1 MRSITL
7 RNYRCFGE
15 EHQTARLAPL
25 TLLVGENSSGKT
37 SLMAMVRALWNV
49 VYDDLVPDFKQA
61 PYDLGSFEEIA
72 HHRGVRG
79 SRADEFEAA
88 LEYEGPKKSRN
99 GKAAEP
105 IRCLVRF
112 QPQWSAPVPVSRR
125 LTRAGYWIEQ
135 DLRHDK
141 LGNFSFGTPRGE
153 WKYENPRPRSE
164 SIPRMAFDRVPAITS
179 FLFNFEMTS
188 RESPKELPSIVS
200 TNNGREFTK
209 DDLNDISINLLNHV
223 RHRPL
228 RGPRKFARV
237 FASGPVRSQPE
248 RVYSYESAVADSV
261 GDYIPTYLAQ
271 LALRE
276 PQVWDTLKTRLESFG
291 KDAGLFDEVRVRHL
305 GKTDSDPFQI
315 QVRKFSSQVKG
326 PFRNL
331 VDVGY
336 GISQILPVVTE
347 ILKDQGATT
356 LLLQQPEVHL
366 HPSAQ
371 AAVGSLLAEFVSTK
385 KHASLR
391 QVIVETH
398 SDFIIDRIRSNAA
411 DRRSRLTP
419 DDVSIVYFER
429 DGLDVKLHSLKVDDK
444 GNIEGAPSS
453 YRQFFLDEL
462 QRSIGI

>member
-1 MRSITL
+1 MISITL

-15 EHQTARLAPL
+15 EPQTARLAPL

-61 PYDLGSFEEIA
+61 PYDLGSFEEIV
-72 HHRGVRG
+72 HHRGARG

-88 LEYEGPKKSRN
+88 LEYEGSKKSSI
-99 GKAAEP
+99 GGAAEP
-105 IRCLVRF
+105 IHCLVKF

-125 LTRAGYWIEQ
+125 FTRAGYWVEQ

-164 SIPRMAFDRVPAITS
+164 LIPRMAFDRVPAITS
-179 FLFNFEMTS
+179 FLFNFEITF
-188 RESPKELPSIVS
+188 RESSNELPSIVS
-200 TNNGREFTK
+200 PKGGCEFTK
-209 DDLNDISINLLNHV
+209 DDLDGIGSNLLEHI
-223 RHRPL
+223 RHRHL
-228 RGPRKFARV
+228 RGPRSSARL

-261 GDYIPTYLAQ
+261 GDYVPTYLAQ
-271 LALRE
+271 LALQE
-276 PQVWDTLKTRLESFG
+276 PQVWATLKTRLESFG
-291 KDAGLFDEVRVRHL
+291 KEAGLFDEVRVRHL
-305 GKTDSDPFQI
+305 GKTDADPFQI
-315 QVRKFSSQVKG
+315 QVRKFSSKVKG

-347 ILKDQGATT
+347 VLKDHGPTT

-371 AAVGSLLAEFVSTK
+371 AAVGSLLSEFVSTK
-385 KHASLR
+385 TRGSLR

-398 SDFIIDRIRSNAA
+398 SDFIIDRIRSDAA
-411 DRRSRLTP
+411 DRQSPLTP

-429 DGLDVKLHSLKVDDK
+429 CGLDVKLHSLKVDGN